1 MRKIDEIV
9 PELGFLPALIIV
21 IVLGIV
27 FELTGVWMT
36 MLIVGAFGALFVR
49 GYKKSFLIGFL
60 GVGIVWGVLFAF
72 LAVTAQAMAVAN
84 IFIGL
89 LGLEGLGAL
98 VIIISVLLGAL
109 LGGFGGVLG
118 RAIFDLIDE
127 FLSSD
132 ESHSQPASKE
142 NADESLTEETE

>member
-1 MRKIDEIV
+1 MKKIEDIV

-27 FELTGVWMT
+27 FEMTGVWMT
-36 MLIVGAFGALFVR
+36 MLIVGALGALFVR
-49 GYKKSFLIGFL
+49 GYKKSFLLGFL
-60 GVGIVWGVLFAF
+60 GVGIAWGILFAY
-72 LAVTAQAMAVAN
+72 LALTAQAMAVAN

-89 LGLEGLGAL
+89 LGLEELGVL
-98 VIIISVLLGAL
+98 VIVISVLFGTL

-118 RAIFDLIDE
+118 RAVFDLIDE

-132 ESHSQPASKE
+132 TSQEPVAS
-142 NADESLTEETE
+142 DEQSEEIPTEETE